1 MSAELVSVYHLLN
14 EGIYWQE
21 IVWIERKFVEKM
33 NDYNTK
39 QQQKQETQQ
48 MEWKWSWQDEFLKW
62 LCGYANTDGGILYI
76 GVNDDGYV
84 VGIKDAKRLLEG
96 LPNKINDKLGIIA
109 SINLHQTNGAE
120 NIRYGNCIPANISEK
135 LINQYTCGKLNSK
148 VIEST
153 DQRYNSIV
161 MMEKENKIWE
171 DSDGTRDYISIEII
185 KYPFAIS
192 CDGKYYKRSG
202 STLHELNGFE
212 LQNFLLERAGKT
224 WDTVPVP
231 EVSVSDLSK
240 DALEAFRKK
249 AVKSNRMTESEVNV
263 SDELLLRN
271 LKLFDGEYL
280 TRAAILLFHPTPER
294 YVTGSYIKI
303 GYFSLVGAFG
313 EDAELIED
321 LQYQDVVEGPLLLQT
336 DKAIGLIF
344 TKYFKALVDYEG
356 IQRTETFM
364 LTRGMVREL
373 LLNAVNHKDYATGV
387 PIQVSI
393 YEDRIVIFNM
403 GSWSKRVPADE
414 RVYNKHE
421 SVPYNPKIAD
431 VSFRS
436 GDVEAW
442 GRGFLKIKTECKK
455 INAPLPLIDAENGG
469 VLISASGCEKYMSM
483 LRYGQYGQVGA
494 DGIWR
499 DEENAGKK
507 SGDKKAAIK
516 SGDKKAAIKSG
527 DKKVTKK
534 TQMQYDKILAFMEEG
549 KEYGIWDFC
558 ELLNLK
564 ESRTKDILK
573 GLSDYI
579 EIIGSNRDR
588 RYRKK

>member
-1 MSAELVSVYHLLN
+1 MD
-14 EGIYWQE
+14 
-21 IVWIERKFVEKM
+21 
-33 NDYNTK
+33 DYKVK
-39 QQQKQETQQ
+39 QQQNQESQQ
-48 MEWKWSWQDEFLKW
+48 IEWKWSWQDEFLKW
-62 LCGYANTDGGILYI
+62 LCGYANTEGGILYI

-84 VGIKDAKRLLEG
+84 VGIDDSKRLLES

-109 SINLHQTNGAE
+109 SINIYKTNGAE
-120 NIRYGNCIPANISEK
+120 NVRYGKHIPKSISEK
-135 LINQYTCGKLNSK
+135 LINQYACGKLNSEM
-148 VIEST
+148 IETT
-153 DQRYNSIV
+153 DKRYNSLTAI
-161 MMEKENKIWE
+161 EKENSIWE
-171 DSDGTRDYISIEII
+171 AEDGTREYMSIEII

-212 LQNFLLERAGKT
+212 LQNFLLERAGRT
-224 WDTVPVP
+224 WDAVPIP
-231 EVSVSDLSK
+231 EVGVSDLSK

-280 TRAAILLFHPTPER
+280 TRAAILLFHSTPER

-313 EDAELIED
+313 DNAEPIED
-321 LQYQDVVEGPLLLQT
+321 LQYQDVVDGPLLLQA
-336 DKAIGLIF
+336 DKAIELIF

-356 IQRTETFM
+356 IQRTETYM
-364 LTRGMVREL
+364 LTRAMIREL

-387 PIQVSI
+387 PIQVSV

-403 GSWSKRVPADE
+403 GSWSKRVPMDE
-414 RVYNKHE
+414 RVYEKHE
-421 SVPYNPKIAD
+421 SVPHNPKIAD
-431 VSFRS
+431 VAFRS
-436 GDVEAW
+436 GDVESW
-442 GRGFLKIKTECKK
+442 GRGFLKIKAECRKV
-455 INAPLPLIDAENGG
+455 NAPLPLIDAENGG
-469 VLISASGCEKYMSM
+469 VSINASGCEKYMSI

-499 DEENAGKK
+499 SKEDVDRK

-527 DKKVTKK
+527 DKKTTKK
-534 TQMQYDKILAFMEEG
+534 TQMQYDKVLAFMEEG

-558 ELLNLK
+558 ELLGLK
-564 ESRTKDILK
+564 ESRTKVILQ

-579 EIIGSNRDR
+579 EIVGSNRDR
-588 RYRKK
+588 RYKKK

>member
-1 MSAELVSVYHLLN
+1 MD
-14 EGIYWQE
+14 
-21 IVWIERKFVEKM
+21 KM
-33 NDYNTK
+33 NAYNK
-39 QQQKQETQQ
+39 RQQDNQESQQ
-48 MEWKWSWQDEFLKW
+48 IEWKWSWQDEYLKW
-62 LCGYANTDGGILYI
+62 LCGYANTEGGILYI

-84 VGIKDAKRLLEG
+84 VGIKDSKRMLEG
-96 LPNKINDKLGIIA
+96 LPNKIHDKLGIIA
-109 SINLHQTNGAE
+109 SIHIYKANGAE
-120 NIRYGNCIPANISEK
+120 NIRYGNHIPPNISEK
-135 LINQYTCGKLNSK
+135 LINQYACGKLDSER
-148 VIEST
+148 IEST
-153 DQRYNSIV
+153 DKRQKSLALIER
-161 MMEKENKIWE
+161 ENQIWE
-171 DSDGTRDYISIEII
+171 EADGTREYISIEII

-240 DALEAFRKK
+240 DALEAFREK

-303 GYFSLVGAFG
+303 GYFALVGAFG
-313 EDAELIED
+313 ENAEPIED
-321 LQYQDVVEGPLLLQT
+321 LQYQDVVEGPLLLQV
-336 DKAIGLIF
+336 DKAIDLIF
-344 TKYFKALVDYEG
+344 TKYFRALVDYEG
-356 IQRTETFM
+356 IQRTETYM
-364 LTRGMVREL
+364 LTRGMIREL
-373 LLNAVNHKDYATGV
+373 LLNSVNHKDYATGV
-387 PIQVSI
+387 PVQVSI

-403 GSWSKRVPADE
+403 GSWSKRVPTDE
-414 RVYNKHE
+414 RVYEKHE
-421 SVPYNPKIAD
+421 SVPHNPKIAD

-442 GRGFLKIKTECKK
+442 GRGFLKIKAECKK
-455 INAPLPLIDAENGG
+455 VNAPLPLIDAENGG
-469 VLISASGCEKYMSM
+469 VSISAYGCEKYISM

-499 DEENAGKK
+499 NKEKADE
-507 SGDKKAAIK
+507 K

-534 TQMQYDKILAFMEEG
+534 TQMQYDRILAYMEKG
-549 KEYGIWDFC
+549 KEYGIRDFC
-558 ELLNLK
+558 ELLDLK
-564 ESRTKDILK
+564 ESRTKVILQ
-573 GLSDYI
+573 GLSDHI
-579 EIIGSNRDR
+579 ETVGSKRDR
-588 RYRKK
+588 RYKKK

>member
-1 MSAELVSVYHLLN
+1 MDKLSDHN
-14 EGIYWQE
+14 KNQE
-21 IVWIERKFVEKM
+21 S
-33 NDYNTK
+33 
-39 QQQKQETQQ
+39 QQI
-48 MEWKWSWQDEFLKW
+48 EWKWSWQDEYLKW
-62 LCGYANTDGGILYI
+62 LCGYANTEGGTLYI

-84 VGIKDAKRLLEG
+84 VGIEDSKRLLER

-109 SINLHQTNGAE
+109 SINIHRANGAK
-120 NIRYGNCIPANISEK
+120 NVRYGDFVPESISAK
-135 LINQYTCGKLNSK
+135 MINQYSCGMLNTGMLNDTDK
-148 VIEST
+148 RYKNLAVIE
-153 DQRYNSIV
+153 R
-161 MMEKENKIWE
+161 ENKIWE
-171 DSDGTRDYISIEII
+171 MEDGTREYVSIEII
-185 KYPFAIS
+185 KYPFAVS
-192 CDGKYYKRSG
+192 CEGKYYKRSG

-224 WDTVPVP
+224 WDTVPTP
-231 EVSVSDLSK
+231 EVKVSDLSK
-240 DALEAFRKK
+240 EALEAFRKK

-280 TRAAILLFHPTPER
+280 TRAAILLFHPTPEH

-313 EDAELIED
+313 EDAEPIED
-321 LQYQDVVEGPLLLQT
+321 LQYQDVVDGPLLLQV
-336 DKAIGLIF
+336 DKAIDLIF

-356 IQRTETFM
+356 VQRTETNM
-364 LTRGMVREL
+364 LTRGIVREL
-373 LLNAVNHKDYATGV
+373 LLNAINHKNYATGV
-387 PIQVSI
+387 PVQVSI
-393 YEDRIVIFNM
+393 YKDRIIIFNM
-403 GSWSKRVPADE
+403 GSWPKRVPTDE
-414 RVYNKHE
+414 RVYEKHE
-421 SVPYNPKIAD
+421 SVPNNPKIAD

-436 GDVEAW
+436 GDVESW
-442 GRGFLKIKTECKK
+442 GRGFLKIKAECKK

-469 VLISASGCEKYMSM
+469 VSISASGCEKYISM

-499 DEENAGKK
+499 NKEEGNKK

-527 DKKVTKK
+527 NKKITKK
-534 TQMQYDKILAFMEEG
+534 TQMQYDKILAFMEDG

-558 ELLNLK
+558 KLLNLK

-579 EIIGSNRDR
+579 ELVGSNRDR
-588 RYRKK
+588 RYKKKRQEP